1 MPGNSVE
8 GMLEARC
15 FISSQGRSQERRGE
29 NEVGKQP
36 HERDRSRER
45 EQSNQIHRP
54 ANARVACWHGCSVER
69 LGAGTQHVEGLRVAV
84 AGREKLLASLVFAQ
98 AFAKGHCLGGRGG
111 FVEQRGVG
119 NRQAGEVADQ
129 CLEIEQ

>member
-1 MPGNSVE
+1 MPGSSVE

-15 FISSQGRSQERRGE
+15 FISSQDRSQERRGE

-69 LGAGTQHVEGLRVAV
+69 LGVGSHLEQCSLFKSVVSHVWSHKKSVMRPSSTESSGDLEKNAVFSSKCSCRVV
-84 AGREKLLASLVFAQ
+84 CTCIVM
-98 AFAKGHCLGGRGG
+98 
-111 FVEQRGVG
+111 
-119 NRQAGEVADQ
+119 
-129 CLEIEQ
+129 